1 MRFFSTILLAIPA
14 LALAASDVNK
24 AVARLMA
31 EPTPECKTS
40 SEAYAKIREGY
51 EVMKNANL
59 YLFGAIINEEPTH
72 SELQEAAKYMI
83 NEVLPP
89 AIAEAKKL
97 NAGDKK
103 WARKSFIQ
111 SKIAF
116 LEYEAKVALKMIAKG
131 LPKYPW
137 VSDAIKMASDI
148 FPKMKELW
156 NLIKNKGKKPE
167 PPKDPKDKPSGGLDP
182 QKIIEMISKK
192 LAEVD
197 KQLFDLVNA
206 ECKMG

>member
-1 MRFFSTILLAIPA
+1 
-14 LALAASDVNK
+14 
-24 AVARLMA
+24 MA
-31 EPTPECKTS
+31 EPTPQCKTA

-51 EVMKNANL
+51 ETMKNANL
-59 YLFGAIINEEPTH
+59 YLFAAVINDEPTH
-72 SELQEAAKYMI
+72 TELQEAAKYMI
-83 NEVLPP
+83 TTALPP
-89 AIAEAKKL
+89 SIEEAKKL

-116 LEYEAKVALKMIAKG
+116 LEFEAKVAMKMIAKG

-137 VSDAIKMASDI
+137 VSEAIKIASDI
-148 FPKMKELW
+148 FPKMQELW
-156 NLIKNKGKKPE
+156 KLIKNKGKKPE
-167 PPKDPKDKPSGGLDP
+167 PPKDPNAPAPGGLDP

-192 LAEVD
+192 LAELD
-197 KQLFDLVNA
+197 KQFFDLVNA